1 MEIIKNK
8 DYELTIEDIT
18 LNGEGVGKIDGYA
31 LFVKDAIVGD
41 RIIAKATK
49 IGKTYGY
56 GRLMEIISPSPDRV
70 APPCPVAKACGG
82 CTLMAMSYP
91 AQLSFKTDLI
101 RNNLARIG
109 GLTDIEVPP
118 VLGMDEPF
126 RYRNKAQFPVGYDRD
141 GNIVTGFY
149 AGRTHSIIPCDDCL
163 IGSDINAGIL
173 AAIKSHMLKYNIKPY
188 NEELHT
194 GLVRH
199 ILIRIGAATGQIMV
213 CIVINGDHLK
223 AEPELVKALQ
233 NLAFSDD
240 RKIASIMLN
249 YNTRRTNVILGTECR
264 LLAGNPYIEDY
275 IGDIRYRISPLS
287 FYQVNPKQTKVLYDL
302 ALSYADLHGTE
313 TVWDLYCGIGTIS
326 LFLARNARKVYGV
339 EIVPQAIE
347 DAKANAALNGITN
360 AEFYVGRAEDVLP
373 AKYASDGISADVIV
387 VDPPRKGCAQSLL
400 DTILSMAPE
409 RVVYVSC
416 DSATLARDLKYLT
429 AGGYAVEKVQGVDQ
443 FCHSGHVETVVKLS
457 LKKDTPKI
465 EVTMEPDE
473 ESNYIPEEKA
483 TYQKIKDYVKD
494 KYGVNVHTS
503 YIAQVK
509 RMCGL
514 DMGENYNKSKKENPE
529 VKQWPQ
535 EKVEYIKDA
544 LRHFKLI

>member
-1 MEIIKNK
+1 MQTQKL
-8 DYELTIEDIT
+8 YE
-18 LNGEGVGKIDGYA
+18 KA
-31 LFVKDAIVGD
+31 L
-41 RIIAKATK
+41 
-49 IGKTYGY
+49 
-56 GRLMEIISPSPDRV
+56 E
-70 APPCPVAKACGG
+70 
-82 CTLMAMSYP
+82 
-91 AQLSFKTDLI
+91 
-101 RNNLARIG
+101 
-109 GLTDIEVPP
+109 
-118 VLGMDEPF
+118 
-126 RYRNKAQFPVGYDRD
+126 
-141 GNIVTGFY
+141 Y
-149 AGRTHSIIPCDDCL
+149 AGL
-163 IGSDINAGIL
+163 
-173 AAIKSHMLKYNIKPY
+173 
-188 NEELHT
+188 E
-194 GLVRH
+194 
-199 ILIRIGAATGQIMV
+199 
-213 CIVINGDHLK
+213 
-223 AEPELVKALQ
+223 
-233 NLAFSDD
+233 
-240 RKIASIMLN
+240 
-249 YNTRRTNVILGTECR
+249 
-264 LLAGNPYIEDY
+264 GN
-275 IGDIRYRISPLS
+275 
-287 FYQVNPKQTKVLYDL
+287 
-302 ALSYADLHGTE
+302 E

-400 DTILSMAPE
+400 DTILSMAPK

-465 EVTMEPDE
+465 EVTMEP
-473 ESNYIPEEKA
+473 
-483 TYQKIKDYVKD
+483 TYQKIKDYVND

-514 DMGENYNKSKKENPE
+514 DMGENYNKSKKGNPE
-529 VKQWPQ
+529 VKQCPQ

-544 LRHFKLI
+544 LKHFKLI

>member
-49 IGKTYGY
+49 VGKTYGY

-70 APPCPVAKACGG
+70 VPPCPVAKACGG

-91 AQLSFKTDLI
+91 AQLSFKTELI

-199 ILIRIGAATGQIMV
+199 VLST
-213 CIVINGDHLK
+213 
-223 AEPELVKALQ
+223 
-233 NLAFSDD
+233 
-240 RKIASIMLN
+240 
-249 YNTRRTNVILGTECR
+249 
-264 LLAGNPYIEDY
+264 EDY
-275 IGDIRYRISPLS
+275 IGTSCPHPHRSRDR
-287 FYQVNPKQTKVLYDL
+287 TDHG
-302 ALSYADLHGTE
+302 LH
-313 TVWDLYCGIGTIS
+313 
-326 LFLARNARKVYGV
+326 
-339 EIVPQAIE
+339 
-347 DAKANAALNGITN
+347 
-360 AEFYVGRAEDVLP
+360 
-373 AKYASDGISADVIV
+373 
-387 VDPPRKGCAQSLL
+387 
-400 DTILSMAPE
+400 
-409 RVVYVSC
+409 
-416 DSATLARDLKYLT
+416 
-429 AGGYAVEKVQGVDQ
+429 
-443 FCHSGHVETVVKLS
+443 
-457 LKKDTPKI
+457 
-465 EVTMEPDE
+465 
-473 ESNYIPEEKA
+473 
-483 TYQKIKDYVKD
+483 
-494 KYGVNVHTS
+494 
-503 YIAQVK
+503 
-509 RMCGL
+509 
-514 DMGENYNKSKKENPE
+514 
-529 VKQWPQ
+529 
-535 EKVEYIKDA
+535 
-544 LRHFKLI
+544 RH

>member
-1 MEIIKNK
+1 M
-8 DYELTIEDIT
+8 T
-18 LNGEGVGKIDGYA
+18 
-31 LFVKDAIVGD
+31 
-41 RIIAKATK
+41 
-49 IGKTYGY
+49 
-56 GRLMEIISPSPDRV
+56 
-70 APPCPVAKACGG
+70 
-82 CTLMAMSYP
+82 
-91 AQLSFKTDLI
+91 
-101 RNNLARIG
+101 
-109 GLTDIEVPP
+109 
-118 VLGMDEPF
+118 EPF

-223 AEPELVKALQ
+223 AEPELVKTLQ

-347 DAKANAALNGITN
+347 DAKANAALNGIAN

-400 DTILSMAPE
+400 DTILSMAPK

-443 FCHSGHVETVVKLS
+443 FCHSGHVETVVLLSREKVDGYIDIDLDVEKLETKTGS
-457 LKKDTPKI
+457 
-465 EVTMEPDE
+465 
-473 ESNYIPEEKA
+473 A
-483 TYQKIKDYVKD
+483 TYKEIQEYVLEKFGL
-494 KYGVNVHTS
+494 KVHS
-503 YIAQVK
+503 YYIAEIKAKAGLNK
-509 RMCGL
+509 R
-514 DMGENYNKSKKENPE
+514 ENYNVVSGKTKSKPC
-529 VKQWPQ
+529 PQ
-535 EKVEYIKDA
+535 EKADA
-544 LRHFKLI
+544 IMDAFRHFNLI